1 METNEIEEVRFDE
14 DQERS
19 PKKKATKL
27 GCVLRVIL
35 LTGVVYGLMLGFAIV
50 GYVLALGIPVADENA
65 LLEVF
70 GNLGLLLAVLIICA
84 MVRNRTGERVRDAV
98 KLRHFN
104 FMLVIMLTLA
114 GWSLGEA
121 CDHFMGVV
129 LSNFM
134 SIEPDVNNIG
144 NIWTVISAVFCAPI
158 LEELIFRFGFMGL
171 LRESFGKVFTITFST
186 IIFAVVHTYNIQNT
200 TNVIMGTLLVAY
212 VYYRTGN
219 ILYTMCEHFLHN
231 ALCCIP
237 FGEMSICGVDVYFEK
252 NGFIMPGMPWLIIN
266 LIVLAISMAWLIR
279 FFGRKGEQD
288 GVTV

>member
-1 METNEIEEVRFDE
+1 M
-14 DQERS
+14 
-19 PKKKATKL
+19 TKSKWW
-27 GCVLRVIL
+27 CIIRVLL
-35 LTGVVYGLMLGFAIV
+35 LAGMTYGLMLGFAIV
-50 GYVLALGIPVADENA
+50 GYVLSLGIPVADENA

-70 GNLGLLLAVLIICA
+70 GNSGLLLAVLIICA

-121 CDHFMGVV
+121 CDHFMGVF

-134 SIEPDVNNIG
+134 SIEPDVNEIG
-144 NIWTVISAVFCAPI
+144 SIWTIISAVICAPI
-158 LEELIFRFGFMGL
+158 FEELIFRFGFMGL
-171 LRESFGKVFTITFST
+171 LKENFGKHFTILFST

-200 TNVIMGTLLVAY
+200 FNVIVGTLLTAY

-219 ILYTMCEHFLHN
+219 VLYTMFEHFLHN

-237 FGEMSICGVDVYFEK
+237 FGEMSILGIDVYYEK
-252 NGFIMPGMPWLIIN
+252 NGFIMAGMPWLIIN
-266 LIVLAISMAWLIR
+266 VVVLAISMSWLVWY
-279 FFGRKGEQD
+279 FSKKGDQD
-288 GVTV
+288 GITV